1 MCIHKLQPTDLIA
14 GTFLNPLQVA
24 PLQKK
29 KKEKKRVNKNQS
41 HRAWH
46 KTHSPREKKKR
57 QIFKNAELMI
67 ASVVDV

>member
-29 KKEKKRVNKNQS
+29 KKRKEKGKQKSKPQS
-41 HRAWH
+41 M
-46 KTHSPREKKKR
+46 T
-57 QIFKNAELMI
+57 QNT
-67 ASVVDV
+67 